1 MAGAYGS
8 HYEMLQDFDMVVLA
22 PQVNSYYDDI
32 KEDTDRLG
40 IKLVATKGAEYIGLT
55 RDPEKL
61 FSLF

>member
-1 MAGAYGS
+1 
-8 HYEMLQDFDMVVLA
+8 MVVLA

-55 RDPEKL
+55 RDPEKAVQFIL
-61 FSLF
+61 NQFQ